1 MIFIKF
7 IFLLFVLAL
16 VAIALIA
23 YKFYKQLH
31 RVVRRFQPEDNDFQ
45 GQQGGFQDQQSSAR
59 TSRQADGNTIVD
71 SRSEEQRAKKVIKDN
86 EGEYIDDQ

>member
-16 VAIALIA
+16 AAIALIA

-45 GQQGGFQDQQSSAR
+45 GQQGFQDQQ
-59 TSRQADGNTIVD
+59 
-71 SRSEEQRAKKVIKDN
+71 
-86 EGEYIDDQ
+86 

>member
-45 GQQGGFQDQQSSAR
+45 GQQGGYQDQQSSAR

-71 SRSEEQRAKKVIKDN
+71 SRSEEQRAKKLIKDN
-86 EGEYIDDQ
+86 EGEYIDYQ

>member
-71 SRSEEQRAKKVIKDN
+71 SRSEEQRAKKVIKDD
-86 EGEYIDDQ
+86 EGEYIDYQ

>member
-7 IFLLFVLAL
+7 TFLLFVLAL

-86 EGEYIDDQ
+86 EGEYIDYQ

>member
-16 VAIALIA
+16 AVIALIA

-45 GQQGGFQDQQSSAR
+45 GQQGGYQDQQSSAR

-86 EGEYIDDQ
+86 EGEYIDYQ

>member
-31 RVVRRFQPEDNDFQ
+31 RMVRRFQPEDNDFQ

-86 EGEYIDDQ
+86 EGEYIDYQ

>member
-16 VAIALIA
+16 AAIALIA

-31 RVVRRFQPEDNDFQ
+31 RVARRFQPEDND
-45 GQQGGFQDQQSSAR
+45 FQDQQSSAR

-86 EGEYIDDQ
+86 EGEYIDYQ

>member
-45 GQQGGFQDQQSSAR
+45 GQQGGYQDQQSSAR

-86 EGEYIDDQ
+86 EGEYIDYQ

>member
-31 RVVRRFQPEDNDFQ
+31 RVVRRFQPEDNDIQ

-86 EGEYIDDQ
+86 EGEYIDYQ

>member
-16 VAIALIA
+16 VAITLIA

-45 GQQGGFQDQQSSAR
+45 GQQGGYQDQQSSAR
-59 TSRQADGNTIVD
+59 TSRQADGNTILD

-86 EGEYIDDQ
+86 EGEYIDYQ

>member
-16 VAIALIA
+16 AAIALIA
-23 YKFYKQLH
+23 NKFYKQLH

-86 EGEYIDDQ
+86 EGEYIDYQ

>member
-7 IFLLFVLAL
+7 IFLLFVFAL

-31 RVVRRFQPEDNDFQ
+31 RVVHRFQPEDNDFQ
-45 GQQGGFQDQQSSAR
+45 GPHDYQDQQQSAR

-71 SRSEEQRAKKVIKDN
+71 PRSDEQRTKKVIKDN
-86 EGEYIDDQ
+86 EGEYIDYQ

>member
-16 VAIALIA
+16 AAIALIA

-71 SRSEEQRAKKVIKDN
+71 SRSEEQRAKKVIKVN
-86 EGEYIDDQ
+86 EGEYIDYQ

>member
-45 GQQGGFQDQQSSAR
+45 GQQGGYQDQQSSVR

-86 EGEYIDDQ
+86 EGEYIDYQ

>member
-16 VAIALIA
+16 AAIALIA

-71 SRSEEQRAKKVIKDN
+71 SRSEEQRAKKVIKGN
-86 EGEYIDDQ
+86 EGEYIDYQ

>member
-31 RVVRRFQPEDNDFQ
+31 RVARRFQPEDNDFQ
-45 GQQGGFQDQQSSAR
+45 GQQSSAR
-59 TSRQADGNTIVD
+59 TSRQTDGNTIVD

-86 EGEYIDDQ
+86 EGEYIDYQ

>member
-23 YKFYKQLH
+23 YKFYKQLY

-86 EGEYIDDQ
+86 EGEYIDYQ

>member
-16 VAIALIA
+16 AAIALIA

-45 GQQGGFQDQQSSAR
+45 CQQGFQDQQSSAR

-86 EGEYIDDQ
+86 EGEYIDYQ

>member
-16 VAIALIA
+16 AAIALIA

-31 RVVRRFQPEDNDFQ
+31 RVVRRY
-45 GQQGGFQDQQSSAR
+45 QQSSAR

-86 EGEYIDDQ
+86 EGEYIDYQ

>member
-1 MIFIKF
+1 MIFINF

-16 VAIALIA
+16 AAIALIA

-45 GQQGGFQDQQSSAR
+45 GQQGGYQDQQSSAR

-86 EGEYIDDQ
+86 EGEYIDYQ

>member
-1 MIFIKF
+1 MIFIIF

-16 VAIALIA
+16 AAIALIA

-86 EGEYIDDQ
+86 EGEYIDYQ

>member
-16 VAIALIA
+16 AAIALIA

-45 GQQGGFQDQQSSAR
+45 DQPGFQAQQSSAR
-59 TSRQADGNTIVD
+59 TSRPADGNTSVD
-71 SRSEEQRAKKVIKDN
+71 SRSE
-86 EGEYIDDQ
+86 

>member
-7 IFLLFVLAL
+7 IFLLFVIALA
-16 VAIALIA
+16 AIALIA
-23 YKFYKQLH
+23 NKFYKQLH

-45 GQQGGFQDQQSSAR
+45 GQQGFQDQQSSAR

-86 EGEYIDDQ
+86 EGEYIDYQ

>member
-71 SRSEEQRAKKVIKDN
+71 SRSEKQRAKKVIKDN
-86 EGEYIDDQ
+86 EGEYIDYQ

>member
-16 VAIALIA
+16 AAIALIA
-23 YKFYKQLH
+23 YKFYKQLQ

-45 GQQGGFQDQQSSAR
+45 NQQGFQDQKS
-59 TSRQADGNTIVD
+59 
-71 SRSEEQRAKKVIKDN
+71 
-86 EGEYIDDQ
+86 

>member
-16 VAIALIA
+16 AAIALIA

-45 GQQGGFQDQQSSAR
+45 GQQGLAR

-86 EGEYIDDQ
+86 EGEYIDYQ

>member
-16 VAIALIA
+16 AAIALIA

-31 RVVRRFQPEDNDFQ
+31 RVVRRFQPKDNDFQ
-45 GQQGGFQDQQSSAR
+45 GQQGDYQDQQSSAR

-86 EGEYIDDQ
+86 EGEYIDYQ

>member
-16 VAIALIA
+16 AAIALIA

-45 GQQGGFQDQQSSAR
+45 GQQGDYQDQQSSAR

-86 EGEYIDDQ
+86 EGEYIDYQ

>member
-31 RVVRRFQPEDNDFQ
+31 RVVRRFQPEENDFQ

-86 EGEYIDDQ
+86 EGEYIDYQ

>member
-16 VAIALIA
+16 AAIALIA

-31 RVVRRFQPEDNDFQ
+31 RVVRRFQPEDN
-45 GQQGGFQDQQSSAR
+45 GFQDQQSSAR

-86 EGEYIDDQ
+86 EGEYIDYQ

>member
-45 GQQGGFQDQQSSAR
+45 GQQGGYQDQQSSAR
-59 TSRQADGNTIVD
+59 TSRQTDGNTILD

-86 EGEYIDDQ
+86 EGEYIDYQ

>member
-16 VAIALIA
+16 AVIVLIA

-45 GQQGGFQDQQSSAR
+45 GQQGGYQDQQSSAR
-59 TSRQADGNTIVD
+59 TSRQADGNTILD

-86 EGEYIDDQ
+86 EGEYIDYQ

>member
-16 VAIALIA
+16 VVIALIA

-86 EGEYIDDQ
+86 EGEYIDYQ

>member
-86 EGEYIDDQ
+86 EGEYIDYR

>member
-31 RVVRRFQPEDNDFQ
+31 RVVRRFQPEGNDFQ

-86 EGEYIDDQ
+86 EGEYIDYQ